1 MLNYSRRNV
10 VDVLVFRPQEVH
22 FTNSPSLTFLFV
34 KKLFCLYIWGKTK
47 GIMSTSIIEEVSKLT
62 KLEKI
67 ELARYLFDEITK
79 EELEDDFELSAEQKA
94 DLDQAMVEIEN
105 GTADLYTGE
114 EFSKELKEKYGI
126 TVSLP

>member
-1 MLNYSRRNV
+1 
-10 VDVLVFRPQEVH
+10 
-22 FTNSPSLTFLFV
+22 
-34 KKLFCLYIWGKTK
+34 
-47 GIMSTSIIEEVSKLT
+47 MSTTVIEEVAKMT

-67 ELARYLFDEITK
+67 ELARYLFDEIAK
-79 EELEDDFELSAEQKA
+79 EEQEGDFELSPEQKA

-114 EFSKELKEKYGI
+114 EFSKEIKEKYGI

>member
-1 MLNYSRRNV
+1 
-10 VDVLVFRPQEVH
+10 
-22 FTNSPSLTFLFV
+22 
-34 KKLFCLYIWGKTK
+34 
-47 GIMSTSIIEEVSKLT
+47 MSISIIEEVSKLT

-79 EELEDDFELSAEQKA
+79 EELDDEFELSDEQKA

-105 GTADLYTGE
+105 GTADLCTGE
-114 EFSKELKEKYGI
+114 EFSKEIKEKYGI